1 MPNIILDLITKFQNL
16 LIDIFSNFGALI
28 GFIILFPLTTSI
40 WLWWKQILFKN
51 NIVWVTLEIVPPRET
66 RKSPKAMEQILTS
79 LYSLRNAPGDFF
91 EKWIDG
97 EVTHWFSLETVSF
110 EGEVHFFVRTPIK
123 FRNVIEASFYAHYPD
138 CEVMLVNNYTE
149 RFPQKTK
156 DFYERGLD
164 IYGSELILDKN
175 DAYPIRTYVQFE
187 AIEEE
192 QKIDPISGLL
202 ENLGKLKKG
211 ENIWIQMLIRP
222 ADPIWREKGVKLVKE
237 LKDKSVIEMP
247 GIETGKKIRMP
258 VASTPGETD
267 IIKAIEN
274 SITKPGFD
282 TVIRLIYIAPKT
294 IFDNTFPNKGIA
306 GIFNQYS
313 SMSLNSFKH
322 NVEVRTGNLKWHRYP
337 FFKLN
342 ERLEGRKQRVLKDY
356 IGRVFPE
363 ELTIGKFLNLDASN
377 FNFFSKSF
385 VLNSEELATIYHL
398 PYYFVLTAPFIQRIE
413 SKKTGPPVGLP
424 IFRD

>member
-1 MPNIILDLITKFQNL
+1 MPNIIADLSIKLQNL
-16 LIDIFSNFGALI
+16 IISILAEFWPLI
-28 GFIILFPLTTSI
+28 GFIILFPLATSVY
-40 WLWWKQILFKN
+40 LWWKQILFKS

-97 EVTHWFSLETVSF
+97 EVTRWFSLETASF

-123 FRNVIEASFYAHYPD
+123 FKNVIEASFYAHYPD
-138 CEVMLVNNYTE
+138 CEIMLTNDYTE

-156 DFYERGLD
+156 EFYERDLD
-164 IYGSELILDKN
+164 IYGSELLLDKN
-175 DAYPIRTYVQFE
+175 DAYPIRTYTQFE

-222 ADPIWREKGVKLVKE
+222 ADPAWREKGVKLVKE
-237 LKDKSVIEMP
+237 LKDKSIIEIE
-247 GIETGKKIRMP
+247 GAETGKKIKAP
-258 VASTPGETD
+258 IGLTPGETD
-267 IIKAIEN
+267 VIKAIEN

-294 IFDNTFPNKGIA
+294 IFDNTFINKGIA

-322 NVEVRTGNLKWHRYP
+322 NGDVRTGELKWHKYP
-337 FFKLN
+337 FFKLD

-356 IGRVFPE
+356 IGRIFPE
-363 ELTIGKFLNLDASN
+363 ELTIGKFLNLNLSN

-424 IFRD
+424 IFKD